1 MFKRF
6 RFIYAILIGVILAML
21 LVYVRLPYYV
31 TKPGM
36 AAKLEPYVQVEGGTK
51 ESGDFML
58 VTVSMGP
65 ANVVNLIAA
74 QFNKYTHISKAEEI
88 LQKGESDE
96 EYQFRQ
102 NYAMKDSQ
110 NAAIYN
116 AYKRANRSVFFENKG
131 VLVAGVAKGMPSEGK
146 LKLGDVIIA
155 VDGKTFEKT
164 EQFIEYMTGKK
175 ESDAVS
181 IEYMR
186 NGKQLKENL
195 NVKTIPNGNG
205 RVGIGVS
212 IVTERELVVDPKVK
226 INSHEIGGPS
236 AGLMF
241 TLEIYNQLVE
251 EDLTKGHEIAGT
263 GTINEKGEVGPIGGI
278 NQKVVAASDAGAEVF
293 FAPNEK
299 GAEKSNYKD
308 ALETAKD
315 IKTKMKIIPV
325 DTLDDALTYLE
336 KMDKGKTSLK

>member
-65 ANVVNLIAA
+65 ANVVNLIA

-88 LQKGESDE
+88 LQKVSDE

-116 AYKRANRSVFFENKG
+116 AYKRANRSVSFENKG
-131 VLVAGVAKGMPSEGK
+131 VLVAGVAKGMPSE
-146 LKLGDVIIA
+146 A
-155 VDGKTFEKT
+155 
-164 EQFIEYMTGKK
+164 
-175 ESDAVS
+175 S
-181 IEYMR
+181 
-186 NGKQLKENL
+186 
-195 NVKTIPNGNG
+195 
-205 RVGIGVS
+205 
-212 IVTERELVVDPKVK
+212 LVM
-226 INSHEIGGPS
+226 
-236 AGLMF
+236 L
-241 TLEIYNQLVE
+241 L
-251 EDLTKGHEIAGT
+251 
-263 GTINEKGEVGPIGGI
+263 
-278 NQKVVAASDAGAEVF
+278 
-293 FAPNEK
+293 
-299 GAEKSNYKD
+299 
-308 ALETAKD
+308 
-315 IKTKMKIIPV
+315 
-325 DTLDDALTYLE
+325 
-336 KMDKGKTSLK
+336 

>member
-6 RFIYAILIGVILAML
+6 RFMYAVLIGIIVTIL
-21 LVYVRLPYYV
+21 LVYVRFPYYV

-36 AAKLEPYVQVEGGTK
+36 AAELEPYVQVEGGNK

-65 ANVVNLIAA
+65 ANIVNLISA
-74 QFNKYTHISKAEEI
+74 QFNKYTQISKAEEV
-88 LQKGESDE
+88 LQEGESDE

-102 NYAMKDSQ
+102 AYAMKDSQ

-116 AYKRANRSVFFENKG
+116 AYKRANRPASFQNKG
-131 VLVAGVAKGMPSEGK
+131 VLVAGIAEDMPAKGK
-146 LKLGDVIIA
+146 LKLGDVIVA
-155 VDGKTFEKT
+155 VDGHPFET
-164 EQFIEYMTGKK
+164 VEEFIEYMTGKK
-175 ESDAVS
+175 EGEVVN
-181 IEYMR
+181 IEYVR
-186 NGKQLKENL
+186 EGKRFTEKLQLKP
-195 NVKTIPNGNG
+195 IPNSEG

-212 IVTERELVVDPKVK
+212 VVTERELVVDPEVK
-226 INSHEIGGPS
+226 INAHEIGGPS

-251 EDLTKGHEIAGT
+251 EDLTRGHKIAGT
-263 GTINEKGEVGPIGGI
+263 GTINAEGEVGPIGGI
-278 NQKVVAASDAGAEVF
+278 QQKVVAAHDAGAEVF

-299 GAEKSNYKD
+299 GTPKSNYKE
-308 ALETAKD
+308 ALEAAED
-315 IKTKMKIIPV
+315 IKTKMKIVPV

-336 KMDKGKTSLK
+336 KMPEKK

>member
-6 RFIYAILIGVILAML
+6 QFIYAILIGIILALL

-36 AAKLEPYVQVEGGTK
+36 AAKLDPYIQVVDGK
-51 ESGDFML
+51 KASGDFMV
-58 VTVSMGP
+58 VTVAMKP
-65 ANVVNLIAA
+65 ANMVSLIAA
-74 QFNKYTHISKAEEI
+74 QFNTYTHVLKTEEI
-88 LQKGESDE
+88 LQKSESDE
-96 EYQFRQ
+96 EYKFRQ
-102 NYAMKDSQ
+102 RYAMKDSQ

-116 AYKRANRSVFFENKG
+116 AYKRANRTVSFENKG
-131 VLVAGVAKGMPSEGK
+131 VLVTSVAKGMPSEGK
-146 LKLGDVIIA
+146 LKLGDVIVA

-175 ESDAVS
+175 EGDTVN
-181 IEYMR
+181 IEYKR
-186 NGKQLKENL
+186 NGKQLKENINL
-195 NVKTIPNGNG
+195 KTIPNGNG

-212 IVTERELVVDPKVK
+212 IVTDRELVVDPKVK
-226 INSHEIGGPS
+226 IDSHEIGGPS

-251 EDLTKGHEIAGT
+251 DDLTKGHEIAGT
-263 GTINEKGEVGPIGGI
+263 GTINEKGEVGLIGGI
-278 NQKVVAASDAGAEVF
+278 QQKVVAASDVGAEVF

-308 ALETAKD
+308 ALEAAKD
-315 IKTKMKIIPV
+315 IKTKMKIVPV
-325 DTLDDALTYLE
+325 DTLDDALMYLE
-336 KMDKGKTSLK
+336 KMREKK